1 MRGRQSTD
9 EPAVAKQP
17 PDSRLLGA
25 KQTAACNSRLNSASL
40 FSATSHMC
48 NSRLIRRLSSGRQST
63 GEPAV
68 AKQPPDCRLLGAKQ
82 TAA

>member
-48 NSRLIRRLSSGRQST
+48 NSRLIRRLSSGVLWLIWLIGGLS
-63 GEPAV
+63 G
-68 AKQPPDCRLLGAKQ
+68 LI
-82 TAA
+82 